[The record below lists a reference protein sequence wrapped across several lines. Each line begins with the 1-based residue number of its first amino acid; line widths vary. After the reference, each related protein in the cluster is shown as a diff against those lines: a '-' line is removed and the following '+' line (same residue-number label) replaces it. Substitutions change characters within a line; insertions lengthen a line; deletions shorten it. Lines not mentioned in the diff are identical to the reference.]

1 MLQHPVTREL
11 VSYKWKAYAMPVFV
25 INLVIY
31 LAFVAFLTAYAIFIP
46 LPNESSCRVDD
57 DCSTGMLVNK
67 YIHAYIY
74 TCKHAYMHTYIRT
87 FRIINV
93 CMHPLIVYS
102 NFI

>member
-1 MLQHPVTREL
+1 
-11 VSYKWKAYAMPVFV
+11 MPVFV

-67 YIHAYIY
+67 YMHTCIHAYI
-74 TCKHAYMHTYIRT
+74 HT
-87 FRIINV
+87 
-93 CMHPLIVYS
+93 
-102 NFI
+102 